1 MAGRPT
7 KCTPEL
13 TEKICEYLASGCYV
27 CTACD
32 LCGIDQSTYHRWR
45 ERGENGEE
53 PYCEFVKAIKD
64 AEARAEARA
73 VALVQKA
80 MVDDWKAAMT
90 WMERKF
96 PDRWSRGE
104 RREIT
109 GAGGGPVEVN
119 DVSAREQLA
128 GLLAGMRARGAAA
141 ADTGDAD

>member
-7 KCTPEL
+7 KLTPEL
-13 TEKICEYLASGCYV
+13 QAKICEYLATGCYV

-32 LCGIDQSTYHRWR
+32 LCGIGERTYYDWMARA
-45 ERGENGEE
+45 EAGEE
-53 PYCEFVKAIKD
+53 PYSQFAQAIKD

-96 PDRWSRGE
+96 PDRWSRNE
-104 RREIT
+104 RREIS
-109 GAGGGPVEVN
+109 GPGGGPVEQQIVFEVVN
-119 DVSAREQLA
+119 KLEPEDE
-128 GLLAGMRARGAAA
+128 
-141 ADTGDAD
+141 